1 MDELEA
7 PGDEFGPCSPP
18 PPPPLAMVREWSLF
32 MPEVSTEEKGLG
44 NFLFE
49 QILWLGEVF

>member
-1 MDELEA
+1 MSL
-7 PGDEFGPCSPP
+7 GPAP

-32 MPEVSTEEKGLG
+32 MPEVSTEEKRLA

-49 QILWLGEVF
+49 QMLWLGEVFSIQNL